1 MRIKSRIFG
10 EVEIDDEKI
19 ITIPNGIMGFDEFKR
34 YAIAYDSESES
45 KNGIMWL
52 QSLDE
57 ESLAFPVMD
66 PTHVM
71 ENYSPMVE
79 DEWLEPIGKFE
90 SDSDLYILTI
100 LTVPS
105 DIKKMTVNF
114 KAPLIINTL
123 TRKGIQLIV
132 NNEDYQVRYGIYDIL
147 EKNKKEAG
155 AC

>member
-105 DIKKMTVNF
+105 DIKKMTVNL

-132 NNEDYQVRYGIYDIL
+132 NNEDYHVRYCIYDIL